1 MLYLTSFRQ
10 AYSTANSLLY
20 LLGMP
25 LKTVDRKW
33 EKWERNRNFNVKSN
47 TVHIVTV
54 ITVKKSLQKKRCL
67 VGFFAL
73 LCCFEQITSEKFTRW
88 FVKGLYKKNILLLF
102 TAHIVEAPKNSL
114 LECQCQQAVPNNNI
128 MTFCT
133 LLKREM
139 VEMAHFPVFLSDQCW
154 TIKSLIF

>member
-88 FVKGLYKKNILLLF
+88 FVKGLYKKNIYCYCLL
-102 TAHIVEAPKNSL
+102 HILWKHLKIHFSSANASKQFLTIILWPSVLSL
-114 LECQCQQAVPNNNI
+114 NAKWWKWLI
-128 MTFCT
+128 
-133 LLKREM
+133 
-139 VEMAHFPVFLSDQCW
+139 FLS
-154 TIKSLIF
+154 F